1 MSDSVEQPAASSAT
15 PEQTSVPEATPA
27 APRYGWASIAIAA
40 FFGVFFAYDLWEA
53 VSTLLELPTFY
64 RAFGFDVDQLPWWVL
79 IVMVALPVVGFGVS
93 LWVGRRRSLVERA
106 LIFLVGLAVV
116 AGLTL
121 GLIALETIL
130 RPALLSGIAG

>member
-1 MSDSVEQPAASSAT
+1 MSDSVEQPAAPSAT
-15 PEQTSVPEATPA
+15 PEQASVPEATPA
-27 APRYGWASIAIAA
+27 APRYGWVSIAIAA

>member
-1 MSDSVEQPAASSAT
+1 MTDSVVQNPAT
-15 PEQTSVPEATPA
+15 PSG

-106 LIFLVGLAVV
+106 LVFLVGLAVV

>member
-1 MSDSVEQPAASSAT
+1 MSDSVEQPAAPSAT
-15 PEQTSVPEATPA
+15 PEPASVPEATPA

-106 LIFLVGLAVV
+106 LIFVVGLAVV